1 MNLVKG
7 GLNIFRAGKVKFTL
21 GRLMFLMLAMAMG
34 LMMSPAKAEENV
46 KVRLDFLPYG
56 LHAPFY
62 YAVEQGWF
70 KEKGLNV
77 EIDDGNGSGPAM
89 ALVAAGR
96 YDIAYGVLTSAIMG
110 HDKGM
115 PIKAIANV
123 VRRGDYG
130 AVYDSSLGIK
140 SPKDLEGKTILYS
153 AGSFETTML
162 DTYLKTIGVEKS
174 KVKLINVDLSAKI
187 SSYMAG
193 KGDVMLTTVPL
204 YILKEY
210 TPRASDGMLFADVGL
225 SLPSSGLIT
234 NEDTIKQRPQMLKDF
249 VEVFQRSWK
258 AIYEDGQLD
267 PAIDA
272 LLKHRPNANL
282 KRDYMKAQVESF
294 YPFLNTE
301 ATKDKPLLWMPPS
314 DWDAAIKIM
323 KEQKLVGPEAE
334 AEAMYTNE
342 FIPASS

>member
-1 MNLVKG
+1 MKTVKKG
-7 GLNIFRAGKVKFTL
+7 FGLFGANSVRTFRKLL
-21 GRLMFLMLAMAMG
+21 GAMLALA
-34 LMMSPAKAEENV
+34 LCLSVFPARAEENV

-62 YAVEQGWF
+62 YAVEKGWF

-77 EIDDGNGSGPAM
+77 EIDDGNGSGPATQ
-89 ALVAAGR
+89 LVAAGR
-96 YDIAYGVLTSAIMG
+96 YDIAYAVLSSAMMG

-130 AVYDSSLGIK
+130 AVFDSSLDIK
-140 SPKDLEGKTILYS
+140 TPKDLEGKSVLYS
-153 AGSFETTML
+153 AGSSETTML
-162 DTYLKTIGVEKS
+162 DAYFKKVGVDKS
-174 KVKLINVDLSAKI
+174 KLKLINVDLSAKI
-187 SSYMAG
+187 STYMAG
-193 KGDVMLTTVPL
+193 KADVMFTTVPL
-204 YILKEY
+204 YILKEF

-225 SLPSSGLIT
+225 GLPSSGLIT
-234 NEDTIKQRPQMLKDF
+234 NEATIKERPQMLRDF

-258 AIYEDGQLD
+258 AIYENGELD

-282 KRDYMKAQVESF
+282 NPAFMKAQVESF

-314 DWDAAIKIM
+314 DWQAAIEIM
-323 KEQKLVGPEAE
+323 KEQKLVGPDADVES
-334 AEAMYTNE
+334 MYTNE
-342 FIPASS
+342 FIPAS

>member
-1 MNLVKG
+1 MKLLTG
-7 GLNIFRAGKVKFTL
+7 GLNVFRVGNIRSTL
-21 GRLMFLMLAMAMG
+21 GRLMLVMLAVAMG

-62 YAVEQGWF
+62 YAVEKGWF

-77 EIDDGNGSGPAM
+77 EIDDGNGSGPAT

-96 YDIAYGVLTSAIMG
+96 YDIAYAVLSSAIMG
-110 HDKGM
+110 RDKGM

-123 VRRGDYG
+123 VRKGDYG

-140 SPKDLEGKTILYS
+140 SPQDLEGKTILYS

-162 DTYLKTIGVEKS
+162 DAYLKKIGVEKS

-193 KGDVMLTTVPL
+193 KGDVMFTTVPL
-204 YILKEY
+204 YILKEF

-225 SLPSSGLIT
+225 GLPSSGLIT
-234 NEDTIKQRPQMLKDF
+234 NESTIKERPQMLKDF
-249 VEVFQRSWK
+249 VAVFQRSWK
-258 AIYEDGQLD
+258 AIYEDGELD

-282 KRDYMKAQVESF
+282 NRGFMKAQVESF

-301 ATKDKPLLWMPPS
+301 ATKDQPLLWMPPS
-314 DWDAAIKIM
+314 DWQETIDIM
-323 KEQKLVGPEAE
+323 KEQKLVGPDAE
-334 AEAMYTNE
+334 AESMYTNE